1 MRYWPLIASAAL
13 ALSACDSGDSAETEP
28 DPLSVKRI
36 ESLVYI
42 EGRATV
48 LAAVA
53 LPNRCFFPGEQ
64 EVERDG
70 RVVRIAV
77 LPDPGRYN
85 RDAALCTGEEAEFLV
100 PVSFDIAPGTYTF
113 RLWQSANAT
122 VDTTA
127 TLP

>member
-1 MRYWPLIASAAL
+1 MRCWTLIASVAL
-13 ALSACDSGDSAETEP
+13 ALSACDSGDSNEAEP
-28 DPLSVKRI
+28 DPLSAQRVA
-36 ESLVYI
+36 SLVYI

-48 LAAVA
+48 VAAVV

-70 RVVRIAV
+70 HVVRIAV

-85 RDAALCTGEEAEFLV
+85 RDAALCTGGETEFLV
-100 PVSFDIAPGTYTF
+100 PVSFDLAPGTYTF
-113 RLWQSANAT
+113 RLWQSASAT